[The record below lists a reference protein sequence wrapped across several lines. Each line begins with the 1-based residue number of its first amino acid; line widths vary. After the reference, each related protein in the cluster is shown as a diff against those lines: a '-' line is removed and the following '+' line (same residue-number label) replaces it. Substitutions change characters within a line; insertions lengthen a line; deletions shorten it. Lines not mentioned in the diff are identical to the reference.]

1 MNMRPRS
8 RMRVTPKVLFYA
20 LLDVAGMLVLAS
32 GAMWLARGQTLFI
45 PDFPASTPGAVLS
58 VVGGIALMVWAVAG
72 ILRELIA
79 RPTDQR
85 AVADRE

>member
-1 MNMRPRS
+1 MDGRQRPP
-8 RMRVTPKVLFYA
+8 VTLKVMFYA
-20 LLDVAGMLVLAS
+20 LLDAAGMLIFAS
-32 GAMWLARGQTLFI
+32 GLMWLVRQQTLFI
-45 PDFPASTPGAVLS
+45 PDFPTSTPSAVLS
-58 VVGGIALMVWAVAG
+58 VIVGIALMVWAVAG